1 MIYIFLKFFELEFIL
16 QDNMLKE
23 KWFFEVINVVS
34 GFEFYVSF
42 IYQNFEFILSFEKFW
57 NLLIF

>member
-42 IYQNFEFILSFEKFW
+42 IYQNFEFVLSFEKFW